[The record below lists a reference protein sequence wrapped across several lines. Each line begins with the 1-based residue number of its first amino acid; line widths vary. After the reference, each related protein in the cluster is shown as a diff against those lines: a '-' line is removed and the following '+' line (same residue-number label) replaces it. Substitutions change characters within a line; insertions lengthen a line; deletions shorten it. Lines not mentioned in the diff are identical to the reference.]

1 MSAKLIVKNFII
13 FSLVL
18 LWVYA
23 AASKT
28 MELRMFKVQMNRQA
42 LPLFLKESLV
52 YVLPPVEILTA
63 GLLLFEKTLK
73 SGLFLS
79 AALLTGF
86 TTYVGL
92 AVFKVLNRVPCSCGG
107 ILAKMGWNVHFIFNI
122 IFLLL
127 TLIAIHTLHKERRAG
142 VL

>member
-1 MSAKLIVKNFII
+1 MSARLILKNIII
-13 FSLVL
+13 FALVL

-28 MELRMFKVQMNRQA
+28 MEFKMFKVQMNRQV
-42 LPLFLKESLV
+42 LPLVLKESLV

-63 GLLLFEKTLK
+63 GLLLYEKTLK
-73 SGLFLS
+73 SGFYLS
-79 AALLTGF
+79 AILLTAF

-92 AVFKVLNRVPCSCGG
+92 AVFKVLNKVPCSCGG
-107 ILAKMGWNVHFIFNI
+107 ILAKMGWSVHFIFNL

-127 TLIAIHTLHKERRAG
+127 TLIGIYVFRRERRAG

>member
-1 MSAKLIVKNFII
+1 MSAKLIVKNFIV
-13 FSLVL
+13 FALVL

-28 MELRMFKVQMNRQA
+28 MEFKMFKVQMNRQA

-52 YVLPPVEILTA
+52 YVLPPLEILTV
-63 GLLLFEKTLK
+63 GLLLSEKTLT
-73 SGLFLS
+73 SGLCLS
-79 AALLTGF
+79 AILLSVF
-86 TTYVGL
+86 TAYIGL
-92 AVFKVLNRVPCSCGG
+92 AVFKILDKVPCSCGG
-107 ILAKMGWNVHFIFNI
+107 ILSSMGWNVHFIFNL

-127 TLIAIHTLHKERRAG
+127 TFIGIYVFRRERRAG